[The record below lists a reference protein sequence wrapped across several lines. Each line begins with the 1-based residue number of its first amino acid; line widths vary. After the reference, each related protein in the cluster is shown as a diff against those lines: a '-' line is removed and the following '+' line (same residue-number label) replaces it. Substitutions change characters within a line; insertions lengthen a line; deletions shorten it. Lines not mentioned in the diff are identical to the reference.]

1 MQQCGVLSSRTGMPV
16 FLYLMYRGVDIM
28 KLNDLLRG
36 IKYELLQGEV
46 DAEVSKLEYDSRK
59 IEAGDAFICVKGY
72 ETDGHGYAGS
82 AAKKGAAV
90 VICQDSVEMKPGITY
105 VRVEDT
111 RKALAAAASNFYGN
125 PKNSLKLIG
134 VTGTNGKTTSTFM
147 IKSILEEAGFKTAV
161 IGTIANYIGD
171 RKLETSRT
179 TPESLE
185 LHKLFR
191 DMADEGVEYCIMEVS
206 SHSLFLDRVYG
217 LEFSQGIFTNLT
229 QDHLDFHETFENYYR
244 AKLILFQN
252 SRNSVINID
261 SEYGIR
267 LLGDIKGR
275 VTTYSA
281 ERAADVAAS
290 SLRLHSRGAAFTLA
304 IKGESMEINI
314 NIPGKYN
321 VENAL
326 GSAAACLSEG
336 IPLTT
341 VKQGLEKML
350 CVPGRCEIVNQG
362 CKLGFDIIVD
372 YAHTP
377 DGLENILKTAREF
390 TTGRLIT
397 VFGCGGD
404 RDRTK
409 RPIMGRIGT
418 DLSDIAIIT
427 SDNPRT
433 EDPEAIIKDVVSG
446 IRKDNYIIEGNRR
459 EAIKKSIELARPG
472 DVIVIAGKGHED
484 YQILKTG
491 KIRFDEREIVKEIL
505 EEGGY

>member
-1 MQQCGVLSSRTGMPV
+1 MLWHACFFIITHME
-16 FLYLMYRGVDIM
+16 VDYM
-28 KLNDLLRG
+28 KLSELLRG
-36 IKYELLQGEV
+36 LKYELLQG
-46 DAEVSKLEYDSRK
+46 DAGTEIGKLEYDSRK
-59 IEAGDAFICVKGY
+59 VSEGDAFVCIKGY
-72 ETDGHGYAGS
+72 QTDGHKYAAN
-82 AAKKGAAV
+82 AAEKGAKV
-90 VICQDSVEMKPGITY
+90 IICQDMVELMSGVVY

-111 RKALAAAASNFYGN
+111 RKALAVAASNFYGN
-125 PKNSLKLIG
+125 PKDRLKLIG

-147 IKSILEEAGFKTAV
+147 IKSILEAAGFKTAI
-161 IGTIANYIGD
+161 IGTIANYIGS
-171 RKLETSRT
+171 RKLEADRT

-185 LHKLFR
+185 LHKLFKE
-191 DMADEGVEYCIMEVS
+191 MAEEGVEYCVMEVS
-206 SHSLFLDRVYG
+206 SHSLYLDRVYG
-217 LEFSQGIFTNLT
+217 LEFSEGIFTNLT

-244 AKLILFQN
+244 AKLMLFQN
-252 SRNSVINID
+252 SRNSVINLD
-261 SEYGIR
+261 SEYGAR
-267 LLGDIKGR
+267 LMVDIKGR

-281 ERAADVAAS
+281 EKDADARGRN
-290 SLRLHSRGAAFTLA
+290 LRLHSRGVAFDLEYM
-304 IKGESMEINI
+304 GEVREVNI

-336 IPLTT
+336 ISIDD
-341 VKQGLEKML
+341 VKLGLEKML

-362 CKLGFDIIVD
+362 FNLGFDIIVD

-377 DGLENILKTAREF
+377 DGLENILRTAREF
-390 TTGRLIT
+390 TKGRLIA

-418 DLSDIAIIT
+418 DLSDLAIIT

-433 EDPEAIIKDVVSG
+433 EDPEAIIRDVLAG
-446 IRKDNYIIEGNRR
+446 IEKDNYMVVENRR
-459 EAIKKSIELARPG
+459 DAIKKSIEIAKAG

-484 YQILKTG
+484 YQILKSG
-491 KIRFDEREIVKEIL
+491 KIHFDEREIVKEIL